1 MGSRLDREGYAR
13 GITRMRSENTVND
26 RPEPDVTGRLARTA
40 LLVVLIVLTLGHSI
54 ADSRI
59 SAESIPVILA
69 ALASGFC
76 VALSRSAI
84 PSLRASGR

>member
-13 GITRMRSENTVND
+13 GIARMRSENTVND

-54 ADSRI
+54 ADS
-59 SAESIPVILA
+59 SSDMPSCGPAYA
-69 ALASGFC
+69 
-76 VALSRSAI
+76 
-84 PSLRASGR
+84 PSLRLTTTGVFP